1 MNTTLIIFD
10 IIFLVFGIGFIL
22 SYLPFINYYYHGI
35 RLNKYKK
42 PLPDAKKFHKFA
54 ILIPARDES
63 AVIEGLLKSI
73 VNQNYPKDNYD
84 IYIAV
89 EDIKDKTCEIAKKYN
104 AHIYVKQDFT
114 RKGKGYILEELT
126 NHIFNNFDDQ
136 NYDAFIIAD
145 ADNILTDGF
154 IAEMNKAYDCG
165 YQIAVGK
172 RNSKNWNDGWIASC
186 TAITFVKFSRFQ
198 NFAKT
203 LKGRVAMLAGTGF
216 YIDYSIVKKT
226 GWQWHS
232 LTEDNEL
239 TIVSALNKY
248 KSGYVDDAV
257 FLDEQPTDFTT
268 SFYQRQRWIKGF
280 FDNSATYAKRCRKG
294 MFDKNCDRAICAE
307 YTLGA
312 LPLFCVAL
320 AVILPL
326 IGGSIV
332 AILAGINGYTNI
344 LIHALITA
352 LVPLALYFLVMYLDA
367 YLVLTLD
374 KKFINISPKNKL
386 IAVLMHPVFSMLY
399 IVVALS
405 MIIQKVEW
413 HPIKHK
419 VNLEENSSICETESE
434 LQSIIVNNGVSATCS
449 SDLDSEQYI

>member
-1 MNTTLIIFD
+1 MNTALIVFD
-10 IIFLVFGIGFIL
+10 ILFLIFGIGFIL
-22 SYLPFINYYYHGI
+22 TYWQFINYYYHGI
-35 RLNKYKK
+35 RLNRYKK
-42 PLPDAKKFHKFA
+42 PLPQANINHKFA

-73 VNQNYPKDNYD
+73 ANQNYPKDKYD

-89 EDIKDKTCEIAKKYN
+89 ESIEDKTCTIAKKYD

-114 RKGKGYILEELT
+114 KKGKGYILEELT
-126 NHIFNNFDDQ
+126 NYIFENFDDRG
-136 NYDAFIIAD
+136 YDAFMIVD
-145 ADNILTDGF
+145 ADNILTNGF

-248 KSGYVDDAV
+248 KSGYIDDAV
-257 FLDEQPTDFTT
+257 FLDEQPTDFKT
-268 SFYQRQRWIKGF
+268 SVFQRQRWVKGF
-280 FDNSATYAKRCRKG
+280 FDNSATYGKLCRKG
-294 MFDKNCDRAICAE
+294 MYDDNCDKAICKE

-312 LPLFCVAL
+312 LPLACAAL
-320 AVILPL
+320 SVILPL
-326 IGGSIV
+326 IGGVVI
-332 AILAGINGYTNI
+332 AIIAALSGYSNI
-344 LIHALITA
+344 LTHALITA
-352 LVPLALYFLVMYLDA
+352 LVPLALYFLIMYLDA

-374 KKFINISPKNKL
+374 KKFINITPKNKL
-386 IAVLMHPVFSMLY
+386 IAVLMHPIFSMLY
-399 IVVALS
+399 IVVVLS
-405 MIIQKVEW
+405 MIICKVEW
-413 HPIKHK
+413 LPIKHK
-419 VNLEENSSICETESE
+419 VNLDDSE
-434 LQSIIVNNGVSATCS
+434 YSTVDDNDVLALNNGVSSTYN
-449 SDLDSEQYI
+449 DQLDIK

>member
-1 MNTTLIIFD
+1 MNTTLIICD
-10 IIFLVFGIGFIL
+10 ILFLIFGIGFIL
-22 SYLPFINYYYHGI
+22 SYMPFINYYYHGI

-42 PLPDAKKFHKFA
+42 SLPDAKQFHKFA

-73 VNQNYPKDNYD
+73 VKQNYPKDSYD

-89 EDIKDKTCEIAKKYN
+89 EDIHDKTCEIAKKYN

-114 RKGKGYILEELT
+114 KKGKGYILEELT
-126 NHIFNNFDDQ
+126 NHIFSNFDDR
-136 NYDAFIIAD
+136 NYDAFIIVD

-172 RNSKNWNDGWIASC
+172 RNSKNWNDGWIAAC

-216 YIDYSIVKKT
+216 YIDYSIVKKN

-257 FLDEQPTDFTT
+257 FLDEQPTDFKT
-268 SFYQRQRWIKGF
+268 SLYQRQRWIKGF

-294 MFDKNCDRAICAE
+294 MFDKNCDRAICTE

-326 IGGSIV
+326 IGGGVV

-344 LIHALITA
+344 LIHALLTA
-352 LVPLALYFLVMYLDA
+352 LVPLVIYFLVMYLDA

-374 KKFINISPKNKL
+374 KKFINITPKNKL
-386 IAVLMHPVFSMLY
+386 VAVLMHPVFSMLY
-399 IVVALS
+399 IVVALT
-405 MIIQKVEW
+405 MLIQKVEW

-419 VNLEENSSICETESE
+419 VNLEDTSVTSPNDNYTHTTALNES
-434 LQSIIVNNGVSATCS
+434 VSAVCS
-449 SDLDSEQYI
+449 DDLDTQQHI